1 MNRVDRLSAILT
13 HLQSKKIVTA
23 AEIAERFEISIRTVY
38 RDINALIEGGV
49 PIGAEAGIGYFLEE
63 GYKLPPVMF
72 TTEEASSLLIAGK
85 LIQNFPDKITQKY
98 FDDAL
103 FKIKSVLKFHQ
114 KEHLEALSDNIRI
127 YQYDQNKEVKD
138 YQFLH
143 QLQTA
148 VVEKNVLQIVYIAGS
163 SNEQTIRLIEPIG
176 ICYYLRDWHLIA
188 WCRLRND
195 YRDFRLD
202 RMKSVTTMQEPFSI
216 PKHINI
222 DEYFKTYEQNQ
233 QLIEV
238 VIEVENDILQKID
251 GAKYWFGFLSQE
263 KRETTTLM
271 TFYNNDLQYIAQWL
285 LSYGGKIK
293 IISPQSLIDIH
304 LLMIKELFASFIEKK

>member
-49 PIGAEAGIGYFLEE
+49 PIGAEAGVGYFLEE

-85 LIQNFPDKITQKY
+85 LIENFPDKITQKH

-114 KEHLEALSDNIRI
+114 KEHLETLSDNIRI
-127 YQYDQNKEVKD
+127 YQYDKNKEVKD
-138 YQFLH
+138 YPFLH
-143 QLQTA
+143 QLQIA

-176 ICYYLRDWHLIA
+176 ICYYSRDWHLIA
-188 WCRLRND
+188 WCRLRNE
-195 YRDFRLD
+195 YRDFRID
-202 RMKSVTTMQEPFSI
+202 RMKSVTTMNEPFSI
-216 PKHINI
+216 SKHINI
-222 DEYFKTYEQNQ
+222 DEYFKTYMQNQ
-233 QLIEV
+233 QLIEII
-238 VIEVENDILQKID
+238 IEVENDILPKID
-251 GAKYWFGFLSQE
+251 GAKYWFGFVSEE
-263 KRETTTLM
+263 KKESTSLM
-271 TFYNNDLQYIAQWL
+271 TFYNNDLYYIAPWL
-285 LSYGGKIK
+285 LSFGGKIK
-293 IISPQSLIDIH
+293 IISPNTLVEIH
-304 LLMIKELFASFIEKK
+304 LQMIKELYNSFIR